1 VKLAV
6 KLYKVTLKNNN
17 ANTMVS
23 DVK

>member
-6 KLYKVTLKNNN
+6 KLYKVTLKNND